1 MQRERHR
8 VDIRW
13 QISGDHSLCF
23 SGPGLV
29 FQGSLGRSQNEQS
42 ELEVRI
48 YRNNRAVAISRAL
61 SLPDAV
67 TLDPQVV
74 VTTNHGSIFIA
85 TS

>member
-1 MQRERHR
+1 M
-8 VDIRW
+8 DIRR
-13 QISGDHSLCF
+13 QISGDRSLCF
-23 SGPGLV
+23 SGPELV

-48 YRNNRAVAISRAL
+48 NRNNRAVAISRAL

-67 TLDPQVV
+67 SLVPQVV
-74 VTTNHGSIFIA
+74 VTTKHGSVFIA